1 MQRRSR
7 TMSDPSRLKFFKVF
21 VETQSKERLR
31 IPVYLMHM
39 EGQKPQVFCL
49 SGSSGDAWQVNLV
62 EVLEKDSDELY
73 FTHGWATFVKDNL
86 IEHGH
91 LLLFQYAGELNI
103 KVEIFSRSGCPK
115 EAAFHARCSQ
125 SKVVDHLP
133 ELDVPLVKIQ
143 SSYDHTRVQSALWLH
158 SKSSSLCY

>member
-1 MQRRSR
+1 
-7 TMSDPSRLKFFKVF
+7 MSDPSRLKFFKVF

-125 SKVVDHLP
+125 SKNIPIRFARSYGLLQKHFVTLVDPSRGQWLG
-133 ELDVPLVKIQ
+133 ELGF
-143 SSYDHTRVQSALWLH
+143 
-158 SKSSSLCY
+158 